1 MKSAQQQPQVSR
13 MQWENLSK
21 EIRVGLERK
30 LEGLYGAER
39 DSEAFDFLVL
49 DKQQALLML
58 LRRLS
63 DLDLWS
69 AVARIDNVY
78 GEGGVGMSF
87 KSWPFL
93 LSTLRRHRAFT
104 SLFAKHHNNSGG
116 FMEIKRP
123 RGSLHFCYVDGDVRE
138 WAVHFDIYNP
148 WASPLN
154 AWRHLVHEKI
164 CGKAANWRT
173 IADSMLYLDTV

>member
-1 MKSAQQQPQVSR
+1 MKTAGKHFEVSPVVWDELPGETR
-13 MQWENLSK
+13 A
-21 EIRVGLERK
+21 GLERK
-30 LEGLYGAER
+30 LEGLYGAAS
-39 DSEAFDFLVL
+39 DKDAFNYLVL
-49 DKQQALLML
+49 DKQQALLLL

-63 DLDLWS
+63 ELDLWG

-87 KSWPFL
+87 TAWPFL
-93 LSTLRRHRAFT
+93 LSSLRRHKAFT

-123 RGSLHFCYVDGDVRE
+123 RGSLHFCYVEGESRE

-148 WASPLN
+148 WASPIN
-154 AWRHLVHEKI
+154 AWRHLLHEKI
-164 CGKAANWRT
+164 RNEAANWKV
-173 IADSMLYLDTV
+173 IGESFL